1 MVMAIATL
9 GTGRAF
15 GQASDPDLRP
25 TRGPFITGGMRAG
38 TGDATDTELN
48 PAALALMPASD
59 AEIVGAA
66 AGQGGTIP
74 RRGAGLYLAAPV
86 WSSALGFG
94 LTRVGGTSDAP
105 VDSHTTLRLA
115 YALRLGGHAAIG
127 AAWAHIWD
135 GTFAATDTFDLGL
148 SLLAG
153 RHLALAF
160 TVEDVGQPHPSSRA
174 TELPRLW
181 TGELALRPLATQRLE
196 LALGAAHADSDRWA
210 AVVPWLRVLVQ
221 LTNGFG
227 LYAQAERVPAYGEGP
242 FSAYAYTNV
251 GLGLTADL
259 DHLGVMAAMH
269 GYFEGATPKDL
280 APIAGAVPVAPPAHT
295 VGFAGRLR
303 VNGARQP
310 ALLNPPYVARVSL
323 EGIHDDRDFF
333 QLVRRLRALAADPGA
348 AAVLFKL
355 EGVDLGYAR
364 VEEVRDLIAS
374 LRARGKRTFAYVT
387 FASTREYYLAAACDT
402 IVMHPAGTLTVNGV
416 AQNVTFYKGAMDRL
430 GVHLELVRAGAYKGA
445 MEPFVMTEQSAP
457 VRANKNQLLDDVYGR
472 LTAAIAADRTRAGH
486 PMDAAVVRALV
497 DRGVFVPGDAALAG
511 LIDAQIPEGDLE
523 AALGR
528 ALGRP
533 GIALRDPDG
542 SPEAPA
548 AWPGRRVAVLFV
560 DGTIVDGPSA
570 GLPFGMGG
578 FAGSDTLVA
587 ALERCRREPGI
598 GAVVLRVN
606 SPGGSAFASDVVA
619 REIQHVRAAGK
630 PVVVSMGDLA
640 ASGGYYIA
648 APSDVVYAEPST
660 LTGSIGVF
668 GYKLDAQKLV
678 ESLGVNVQT
687 FQRGTHADMLSPYR
701 PWTES
706 ERAIVENEIHHLY
719 GLFLQ
724 TVADGRKRQGL
735 TVARVDA
742 IGEGHVWTGA
752 LAAPIGLV
760 DRMGGISAAIDE
772 AARLGAVPLGNDQL
786 PEMLLLPPDEK
797 GLLHK
802 VAGAASALAADGEAG
817 AIQPARLLTDD
828 LRAALRLLAPYLLH
842 AGNTGIEARLPYE
855 LELR

>member
-1 MVMAIATL
+1 
-9 GTGRAF
+9 
-15 GQASDPDLRP
+15 
-25 TRGPFITGGMRAG
+25 
-38 TGDATDTELN
+38 
-48 PAALALMPASD
+48 MPASD
-59 AEIVGAA
+59 AEVVGAA

-74 RRGAGLYLAAPV
+74 RRGAGLYLAAPF

-94 LTRVGGTSDAP
+94 LTRVSGTGDAP
-105 VDSHTTLRLA
+105 IDDHTTLRLA
-115 YALRLGGHAAIG
+115 YALRLGRHAAIG

-160 TVEDVGQPHPSSRA
+160 TVEDVGQPHPSARA
-174 TELPRLW
+174 TELRRLW
-181 TGELALRPLATQRLE
+181 TGELAFRPLGTRRLE

-221 LTNGFG
+221 VTHGFG
-227 LYAQAERVPAYGEGP
+227 LYAQAERVPAYGQGP
-242 FSAYAYTNV
+242 FGAYAYTNAGIGV
-251 GLGLTADL
+251 TLDLEHLGL
-259 DHLGVMAAMH
+259 MAAMH
-269 GYFEGATPKDL
+269 GYFEGSSAN
-280 APIAGAVPVAPPAHT
+280 APASASAVPVAPAHT

-310 ALLNPPYVARVSL
+310 AVLNPAYVARVSL
-323 EGIHDDRDFF
+323 EGIHDDRAFF

-348 AAVLFKL
+348 MAVLFKL

-364 VEEVRDLIAS
+364 IEEVRDLIAV
-374 LRARGKRTFAYVT
+374 LRARGKRTFAYLT

-402 IVMHPAGTLTVNGV
+402 IVVHPAGTLGVNGV

-472 LTAAIAADRTRAGH
+472 VTAAIAADRTRAGH
-486 PMDAAVVRALV
+486 PMDAAVVRGLV
-497 DRGVFVPGDAALAG
+497 DRGVFVPGDAVLAG
-511 LIDAQIPEGDLE
+511 LVDAQIAEGDLE

-528 ALGRP
+528 TLGRP
-533 GIALRDPDG
+533 HIGLRDPDG
-542 SPEAPA
+542 SPEAPV

-570 GLPFGMGG
+570 ELPFGMGG

-587 ALERCRREPGI
+587 ALERCRREPIDRG
-598 GAVVLRVN
+598 GGPAREQPGRLGVRVRRGRARDPARARRRQTDRRVDGR
-606 SPGGSAFASDVVA
+606 PGGVGRLLHRGAGRRRLRRAVDPDRLDRRVRLQARRAEADRVAGRQRRDLPARRARRHPVRRIVRGPRPSA
-619 REIQHVRAAGK
+619 R
-630 PVVVSMGDLA
+630 
-640 ASGGYYIA
+640 
-648 APSDVVYAEPST
+648 
-660 LTGSIGVF
+660 
-668 GYKLDAQKLV
+668 
-678 ESLGVNVQT
+678 
-687 FQRGTHADMLSPYR
+687 
-701 PWTES
+701 
-706 ERAIVENEIHHLY
+706 IVENEIHHLY
-719 GLFLQ
+719 SLFLQ

-786 PEMLLLPPDEK
+786 PELALLPAENK

-802 VAGAASALAADGEAG
+802 VAGAASALRGGLDAK
-817 AIQPARLLTDD
+817 RR
-828 LRAALRLLAPYLLH
+828 RAAAPRSVDRRS
-842 AGNTGIEARLPYE
+842 AGRSSPVGALSCYMPETRASRRVCPTNWSFDKR
-855 LELR
+855 